1 MTLFPPAAIIPDMT
15 GAEPTCPEPT
25 LQPVRYTIGVGQSLA
40 EVAQRWDLVRALVR
54 RDLAVRYRKSALGVF
69 WSLLTPLLQMAILT
83 FVMKYALG
91 VSEPNL
97 SVKILVGLIAWAYFE
112 NSLLDNADCIVNNRD
127 LVKKIYFPRPAL
139 PLAVV
144 LGNTIHFGLSFL
156 VLLAW
161 LLLWVPDYRPTV
173 QALWV
178 LPLVATQGLMLAGV
192 GLLLAATHTFYHDI
206 KFVLAQLLRVL
217 FFVTPVMYTADL
229 VRERLGAAASWL
241 APTYMYNPMATI
253 IESYRRVL
261 FAHLA
266 PEPALL
272 LPVAAFALLVFLVG
286 YKVYLRA
293 SWSFPEA
300 I

>member
-1 MTLFPPAAIIPDMT
+1 MSSGEQATSGPVLR
-15 GAEPTCPEPT
+15 
-25 LQPVRYTIGVGQSLA
+25 PVRYTMGIGASLV
-40 EVAQRWDLVRALVR
+40 EVAGRWDLVRALVQ
-54 RDLAVRYRKSALGVF
+54 RDLAVRYRKSVLGVF

-91 VSEPNL
+91 VTEPNL
-97 SVKILVGLIAWAYFE
+97 SVKILAGLIAWAYFE
-112 NSLLDNADCIVNNRD
+112 NSLLDCADCIINNRD

-139 PLAVV
+139 PLSVV
-144 LGNTIHFGLSFL
+144 LGNTIHFGLSFV
-156 VLLAW
+156 VLMLW
-161 LLLWVPDYRPTV
+161 LLLWVPDYRPTL

-178 LPLVATQGLMLAGV
+178 LPLLVIQGLMLAGA
-192 GLLLAATHTFYHDI
+192 GMLLAATHTFYHDI

-217 FFVTPVMYTADL
+217 FFVTPVMYTAETIR
-229 VRERLGAAASWL
+229 VKLGAAANWL

-261 FAHLA
+261 FEHQR
-266 PEPALL
+266 PEMVLL
-272 LPVAAFALLVFLVG
+272 LPVAAFAVVIFLVG
-286 YKVYLRA
+286 YRVFLRA

>member
-1 MTLFPPAAIIPDMT
+1 
-15 GAEPTCPEPT
+15 
-25 LQPVRYTIGVGQSLA
+25 
-40 EVAQRWDLVRALVR
+40 
-54 RDLAVRYRKSALGVF
+54 
-69 WSLLTPLLQMAILT
+69 MAILT

-91 VSEPNL
+91 VSEANL
-97 SVKILVGLIAWAYFE
+97 SVKILAGLIAWAYFE
-112 NSLLDNADCIVNNRD
+112 NSLLDCADCIVNNRD
-127 LVKKIYFPRPAL
+127 LVRKIYFPRPAL

-156 VLLAW
+156 VLMLW
-161 LLLWVPDYRPTV
+161 LLLWVPGYRPTV

-178 LPLVATQGLMLAGV
+178 VPLVVVQGLMLAGL
-192 GLLLAATHTFYHDI
+192 GMLLAATHTFYHDI

-217 FFVTPVMYTADL
+217 FFVTPVMYTADTIRL
-229 VRERLGAAASWL
+229 RLGAAASWL
-241 APTYMYNPMATI
+241 APIYMYNPMATI

-261 FAHLA
+261 FGHIP
-266 PEPALL
+266 PEMTLL
-272 LPVAAFALLVFLVG
+272 GPVAALAVVVFLVG

>member
-1 MTLFPPAAIIPDMT
+1 MSSAEQATGGPP
-15 GAEPTCPEPT
+15 
-25 LQPVRYTIGVGQSLA
+25 LQRVAYTIGSWASLRELA
-40 EVAQRWDLVRALVR
+40 ARWELVRALVQ
-54 RDLAVRYRKSALGVF
+54 RDLAVRYRKSALGVV
-69 WSLLTPLLQMAILT
+69 WSLLTPLLQMVILT

-97 SVKILVGLIAWAYFE
+97 SVKILAGLIAWAYFE
-112 NSLLDNADCIVNNRD
+112 NALLDSADCIVNNRD

-139 PLAVV
+139 PLATV
-144 LGNTIHFGLSFL
+144 LGNTIHFCLSFV
-156 VLLAW
+156 VLLLW
-161 LLLWVPDYRPTV
+161 LLLWVPDYRPTL

-178 LPLVATQGLMLAGV
+178 LPLLVIQGLLLAGA

-217 FFVTPVMYTADL
+217 FFLTPVMYTADL

-241 APTYMYNPMATI
+241 APTYMYNPMATL

-261 FAHLA
+261 FAHLP

-272 LPVAAFALLVFLVG
+272 VPVAALAVVVFLVG
-286 YKVYLRA
+286 YKVFLRA